1 MFCCH
6 SAGTAESQYIV
17 EGAVGS
23 NAAGENLMR
32 LAGITDH
39 LKGRHVTGGNEPWPT
54 VVGGAERE
62 QSGVS
67 GFGEFG

>member
-1 MFCCH
+1 
-6 SAGTAESQYIV
+6 
-17 EGAVGS
+17 
-23 NAAGENLMR
+23 MR